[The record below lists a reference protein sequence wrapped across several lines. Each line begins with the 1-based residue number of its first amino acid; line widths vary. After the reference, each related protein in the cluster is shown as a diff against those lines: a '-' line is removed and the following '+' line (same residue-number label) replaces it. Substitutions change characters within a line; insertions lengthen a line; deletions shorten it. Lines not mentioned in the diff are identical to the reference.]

1 MRINV
6 LVIVAVGLASGFVA
20 ALPATISETKPSRPI
35 SVEGG
40 ESDEHEDPRERVC

>member
-1 MRINV
+1 VFKVRPV
-6 LVIVAVGLASGFVA
+6 PSGSLLMSFKP
-20 ALPATISETKPSRPI
+20 LPATISETKPSRPI